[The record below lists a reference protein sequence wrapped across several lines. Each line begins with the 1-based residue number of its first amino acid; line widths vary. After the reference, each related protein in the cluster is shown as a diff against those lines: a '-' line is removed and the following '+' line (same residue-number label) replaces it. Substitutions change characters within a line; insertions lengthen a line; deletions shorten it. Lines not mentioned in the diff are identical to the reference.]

1 LMIIKSLSL
10 SNFRIFRRLEIEFDP
25 QFTLLF
31 GENAQGKTSLLEA
44 VHLMSILTSPIA
56 GNDKE
61 MVHLASHD
69 EEIPVGRLVSVINKK
84 GKNHTI
90 EIRLVL
96 QKTRSGSVR
105 IRKQVLIDGVRKKL
119 FDAVGFF
126 NSVLFLPQ
134 TMRIV
139 EDGPDQRRR
148 YLDQTLSQVFPGY
161 VKALDKFQ
169 KGVLK
174 RNALL
179 KQLFETGGDQNQ
191 LLYWDRMIAENAAVL
206 IKLRTQTVFE
216 LQDRVR
222 DKYFQLTQGK
232 ETLDILY
239 DPSFDPGQGL
249 KPQMNITGLK
259 YQTFKLGLDE
269 IAEEYEKRLLKL
281 RRDEI
286 NRGVTIIG
294 PHRDDMVF
302 MINGVD
308 LGIYGS
314 RGQIRS
320 AVMALK
326 FCEMEW
332 LEEKTGEMPV
342 LLLDET
348 LAELDKNRRDDLLK
362 VLDNGGQVI
371 LTTADLDLF
380 SEEFTNKCKVLEIKM
395 GKIHQTDKAGN

>member
-1 LMIIKSLSL
+1 MIIKSLSL

>member
-1 LMIIKSLSL
+1 MIIKTLSL
-10 SNFRIFRRLEIEFDP
+10 SNFRIFRRLEIDFDR
-25 QFTLLF
+25 QFTLF
-31 GENAQGKTSLLEA
+31 CGDNAQGKTSLLEA

-61 MVHLASHD
+61 MVNLASQND
-69 EEIPVGRLVSVINKK
+69 ATPVGRLVSVINKN
-84 GKNHTI
+84 GKNHNI
-90 EIRLVL
+90 EIRLIL
-96 QKTRSGSVR
+96 HKTRSGTFCL
-105 IRKQVLIDGVRKKL
+105 RKQVLIDGIRKKL

-139 EDGPDQRRR
+139 EGSPVERRR

-169 KGVLK
+169 KGVVK

-191 LLYWDRMIAENAAVL
+191 LLYWDKMIVENAAVL
-206 IKLRTQTVFE
+206 IKLRNQVISE
-216 LQDRVR
+216 LWDRVR
-222 DKYFQLTQGK
+222 DKYLRLTNGR
-232 ETLDILY
+232 ETLEILY
-239 DPSFDPGQGL
+239 APSFFPNRDPG
-249 KPQMNITGLK
+249 PQRSIGGINI
-259 YQTFKLGLDE
+259 QNIEMDMDE
-269 IAEEYEKRLLKL
+269 IAEEYEKRLLKM

-286 NRGVTIIG
+286 NRGVTLIG

-308 LGIYGS
+308 LGVYGS

-320 AVMALK
+320 AIMALK
-326 FCEMEW
+326 FSEMEW
-332 LEEKTGEMPV
+332 LKEKTGETPV

-348 LAELDKNRRDDLLK
+348 LAELDKNRREDFLN
-362 VLDNGGQVI
+362 VIDNNGQAI

-380 SEEFTNKCKVLEIKM
+380 SKEFISRCKVLEIKM
-395 GKIHQTDKAGN
+395 GKINQPDLAEN